1 MPRYNY
7 KCSNC
12 GIETIIVHLIDEQ
25 IDFCTSCQKS
35 DTMIKLL
42 TKPTYIKNNNSN
54 NNRVGVLTKEYIE
67 ANKELLESEKLK
79 AKSETYDPT

>member
-1 MPRYNY
+1 MFPPLPCFRTFTGP
-7 KCSNC
+7 SLL
-12 GIETIIVHLIDEQ
+12 E
-25 IDFCTSCQKS
+25 IDFCTNCQQS

-67 ANKELLESEKLK
+67 ANKELLEAEKLK